1 MNGYTD
7 SYDDGQIQ
15 PLTFSDD
22 LYLDSEKFMSPN
34 NLGLF
39 GNEPSYKEIDMQDGN
54 RLLSRKNSFS
64 FDLDFYESSEKI
76 ANLSVKFESP
86 KKSEPAQELNT
97 AVTIRD
103 NDPKQKKFTFTE
115 MSTKESIGSFKD
127 LPEKQKNSFDIQKT
141 KTVQPQPHYIEI
153 KSTDKVPTGSISGET
168 YLFTPTKETLKMG
181 VDSPIFEL
189 KKDKVK
195 KLRKKRHDGC
205 SCKNS
210 NCLRLHCACFK
221 ELGYCKP
228 TCKCADCLNK
238 TEFNKTRNFA
248 IEKTKFIFSNAFAP
262 HDPIEVTDVNYKPQ
276 KINPRGCNC
285 KSGCSRNYCDC
296 RKVNGKC
303 SYLCK
308 CNVCNNDK
316 VELSREE
323 IIKIYKPSSRKK
335 HKLVINYNKEGTPGR
350 PNIIEFQTYQSSK

>member
-1 MNGYTD
+1 MNPYNNT
-7 SYDDGQIQ
+7 YDDHLD

-22 LYLDSEKFMSPN
+22 LCLDSDKFKSPN
-34 NLGLF
+34 NAGLF
-39 GNEPSYKEIDMQDGN
+39 GNESSLKEIDVQDAN

-64 FDLDFYESSEKI
+64 FDLDFYESNEKI

-86 KKSEPAQELNT
+86 KNSKQMYELNT
-97 AVTIRD
+97 AVTIREA
-103 NDPKQKKFTFTE
+103 DPTKKRFTFAE
-115 MSTKESIGSFKD
+115 RLTKESLGSFDNLGDGPAVQSVARK
-127 LPEKQKNSFDIQKT
+127 ERS
-141 KTVQPQPHYIEI
+141 VQPESVRVEIQPVEKI
-153 KSTDKVPTGSISGET
+153 KGGSISGDT
-168 YLFTPTKETLKMG
+168 NIFSPNKTPIKIEE
-181 VDSPIFEL
+181 DSPVYEFRREKI
-189 KKDKVK
+189 K

-228 TCKCADCLNK
+228 TCKCDNCLNK
-238 TEFNKTRNFA
+238 NEFSKTRNFA

-262 HDPIEVTDVNYKPQ
+262 HDPIEVTDVNHKRQ

-303 SYLCK
+303 SYICK
-308 CNVCNNDK
+308 CNECNNDK

-323 IIKIYKPSSRKK
+323 IMKIYKPNSRKK
-335 HKLVINYNKEGTPGR
+335 HKLVINYNKDGSSGR